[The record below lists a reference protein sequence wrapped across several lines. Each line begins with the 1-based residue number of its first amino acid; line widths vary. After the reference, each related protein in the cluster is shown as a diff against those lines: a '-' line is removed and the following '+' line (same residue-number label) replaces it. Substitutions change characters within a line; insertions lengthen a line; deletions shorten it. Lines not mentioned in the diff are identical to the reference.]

1 MSGYLRKSLLAV
13 AGATIGAVS
22 ANATV
27 TYGGGGTYA
36 VSSPINDNID
46 IIEGA
51 HVALESG
58 GSVTGVSETDFFLR
72 GAANVRSGTL
82 SANGNARIDAG
93 ANQYALN
100 IFGTTVRLQDQ
111 ARVTGNV
118 YSAYYPGAQLEMSG
132 RSVIDGDLEYAGRI
146 RMHDQAA
153 ILGNINYNGDY
164 ELNMYGGAIA
174 GTAHMH
180 GINGGYAI
188 NMHGGAILGGVD
200 AWNSY
205 AVAMQMTGGYIG
217 NGLLVEDWASIQGEI
232 RGGQID
238 GGITIDTN
246 GFSPTSHLILS
257 GGQFNANAAD
267 YLLTFSDANTW
278 SDSPYSTLEIW
289 GGQFGYAGSGLGLY
303 IDNLVNFDIHGRD
316 LVYTEGWLTGY
327 LLDGSWFSNA
337 LTFGDTWRGT
347 FTIHNVPEPATT
359 TLFLTAVLGVVAFR
373 RRSRA
378 S

>member
-1 MSGYLRKSLLAV
+1 
-13 AGATIGAVS
+13 
-22 ANATV
+22 
-27 TYGGGGTYA
+27 
-36 VSSPINDNID
+36 
-46 IIEGA
+46 
-51 HVALESG
+51 
-58 GSVTGVSETDFFLR
+58 
-72 GAANVRSGTL
+72 
-82 SANGNARIDAG
+82 
-93 ANQYALN
+93 
-100 IFGTTVRLQDQ
+100 
-111 ARVTGNV
+111 
-118 YSAYYPGAQLEMSG
+118 
-132 RSVIDGDLEYAGRI
+132 
-146 RMHDQAA
+146 MHDQAV
-153 ILGNINYNGDY
+153 ILGDIVDNGTYVVD
-164 ELNMYGGAIA
+164 MYGGVVA
-174 GTAHMH
+174 GTVHMH
-180 GINGGYAI
+180 GINGYDL
-188 NMHGGAILGGVD
+188 NLHGGAILGGVN

-205 AVAMQMTGGYIG
+205 SVAMQMTGGYIG

-246 GFSPTSHLILS
+246 GFSPTSHLIFS

-267 YLLTFSDANTW
+267 YLLTFSDANTF

-337 LTFGDTWRGT
+337 LTFGDAWRGT

-359 TLFLTAVLGVVAFR
+359 TLFLTAVLGVFAFR

-378 S
+378 T